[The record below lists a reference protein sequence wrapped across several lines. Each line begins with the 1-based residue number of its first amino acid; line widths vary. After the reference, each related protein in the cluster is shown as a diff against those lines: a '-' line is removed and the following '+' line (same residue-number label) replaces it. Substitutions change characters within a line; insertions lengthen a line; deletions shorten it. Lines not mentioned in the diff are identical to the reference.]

1 MKIIILG
8 AGQVGTSMAEILS
21 GEENDITLVDID
33 PEKLAGLQDRLDIRT
48 VTGAASHPSVL
59 EQAGGQDADL
69 VLAVTNQDEVNM
81 ASCQIA
87 HSLFIPRKRL
97 LGSVRVSTC
106 RILRSLLTTP
116 FRLTSLSA
124 QSTSLPGTSST

>member
-1 MKIIILG
+1 
-8 AGQVGTSMAEILS
+8 MAEILS

-87 HSLFIPRKRL
+87 HSLFHTPKKIARIRSSEYPAHSPPD
-97 LGSVRVSTC
+97 SVPGRPASRQFC
-106 RILRSLLTTP
+106 QRSDTACG
-116 FRLTSLSA
+116 RSR
-124 QSTSLPGTSST
+124 

>member
-1 MKIIILG
+1 
-8 AGQVGTSMAEILS
+8 MAEILS

-87 HSLFIPRKRL
+87 HSLFHTPKKIARIRSSEYLSHPEIFVDNAIPIDVIISPEHL
-97 LGSVRVSTC
+97 
-106 RILRSLLTTP
+106 SLIHI
-116 FRLTSLSA
+116 
-124 QSTSLPGTSST
+124 